1 MTDIGDYEAFEII
14 AAYLERQGVTDLRQ
28 RHQPDQVNR
37 SAVLRYLIAEKLQEA
52 LDNPPP
58 ASQHLKRSGP
68 PRRTPRRTPISS
80 SGKKRK

>member
-1 MTDIGDYEAFEII
+1 MAEIADYEAFEVITE
-14 AAYLERQGVTDLRQ
+14 YLERQGVTDLRQ

-68 PRRTPRRTPISS
+68 PRRTPRQTPIPTSA
-80 SGKKRK
+80 KKRK